1 MNDKILNAQMFKW
14 ALESGV
20 NNLANNVEKINSLNV
35 FPVPDGDTGSN
46 MLATINSA
54 YEAVKNL
61 NSNTLSDIIKATSKA
76 MLFGARGNS
85 GVILSQIF
93 RGLGEIL
100 ENKKE
105 ANVLDLVKAFEN
117 AQNKAYQSVLKPVE
131 GTILTF
137 IREVSQT
144 LKSTIVET
152 NTIQEFFRIVVEQG
166 RKTTDNSPN
175 LLKILKESGVTDSGS
190 EGILLIFEGFNS
202 FVNGKAIQRLK
213 NEEKERDLIFDLEHN
228 DEEEFGY
235 CTECIVDLKN
245 PTKFNKNKIIH
256 DLEKNVKSIVIV
268 EQEGFLKIHGHTLKP
283 GLMLNYLQKY
293 GEFVKIKS
301 ENMTLQSNQNS
312 TSTTNNNTALENSNP
327 SLSALV
333 SCNNGQGIISIM
345 KQNGTDFIIE
355 GGQTDNPST
364 QDIVAAINSVNAKS
378 VFVLPNNS
386 NIILAAQQAAKI
398 VTDKKV
404 IVIPTKNQVQGLE
417 ASLNFNKDTKWEDNK
432 ELMEEAVQSLRVLE
446 IFQASKDAKIN
457 NVKVKKD
464 QFVAMENNKLLKAKA
479 IAYDVVIDT
488 IESLIT
494 QDSEMIYIYYGDL
507 ATEAEALEIQ
517 KYLEQNYDLEIVVKN
532 GQQKIFNFLI
542 GVV

>member
-1 MNDKILNAQMFKW
+1 MNTKTLNAQMFKF

-54 YEAVKNL
+54 YEAIKNMD
-61 NSNTLSDIIKATSKA
+61 SVTLSDVVKETSKA

-93 RGLGEIL
+93 RGLSEIL
-100 ENKKE
+100 ETKKE
-105 ANVLDLVKAFEN
+105 ANVIDLVKAFEN
-117 AQNKAYQSVLKPVE
+117 AQKKAYQSVLKPVE

-137 IREVSQT
+137 IREVAQA
-144 LKSTIVET
+144 LKENITESNSIEDC
-152 NTIQEFFRIVVEQG
+152 FKLVVEQG
-166 RKTTDNSPN
+166 KKTTINSPN

-202 FVNGKAIQRLK
+202 FFSGIPIQRLK
-213 NEEKERDLIFDLEHN
+213 IEEKEKDLIFNLEHN
-228 DEEEFGY
+228 KEEEFGY

-245 PTKFNKNKIIH
+245 PNKFNKNKIIN
-256 DLEKNVKSIVIV
+256 DLEKHVKSIVIV
-268 EQEGFLKIHGHTLKP
+268 EQEGYLKIHGHTLKP
-283 GLMLNYLQKY
+283 GSMLNYLQKY

-312 TSTTNNNTALENSNP
+312 TTESDNSTNSENSNP
-327 SLSALV
+327 SLSGLV
-333 SCNNGQGIISIM
+333 SCNNGQGIISLM

-364 QDIVAAINSVNAKS
+364 QDIVTAINSVNAKS

-398 VTDKKV
+398 VTNKKV
-404 IVIPTKNQVQGLE
+404 IVIPTKNQVQGIE
-417 ASLNFNKDTKWEDNK
+417 ASLNFNKDTKWQDNK
-432 ELMEEAVQSLRVLE
+432 ELIEESLGTLRVLE
-446 IFQASKDAKIN
+446 VFQASKDAKIN

-479 IAYDVVIDT
+479 SAYDVIIDT

-507 ATEAEALEIQ
+507 ATESEALEIQ
-517 KYLEQNYDLEIVVKN
+517 NYLEQNYDLEIVIKN